1 MGMLTPELLDTL
13 KAFDTPTICNA
24 LEHVAPER
32 TGYGYTT
39 RPLVCV
45 HPQLPPIVGYARTA
59 TIRAVQPSGRDSAAE
74 RDARVAYYESVA
86 AGPHPT
92 ITVIEDLDPAPG
104 VGAWWG
110 EVQTHLH
117 RGLGSLGVVTNG
129 SVRDLGEVAEGFQ
142 LLAGNV
148 GPSHAFVHPVAWGVP
163 VKVHGMEVRPDDL
176 VHADRHGAVV
186 IPADVAERLPEAVA
200 KIAKAESVLIEA
212 SKKPGFD
219 FDTLRSL
226 ITGRDH

>member
-1 MGMLTPELLDTL
+1 MGMMTRELLETL

-24 LEHVAPER
+24 LERVVPER

-186 IPADVAERLPEAVA
+186 IPADVAERLPDAVA